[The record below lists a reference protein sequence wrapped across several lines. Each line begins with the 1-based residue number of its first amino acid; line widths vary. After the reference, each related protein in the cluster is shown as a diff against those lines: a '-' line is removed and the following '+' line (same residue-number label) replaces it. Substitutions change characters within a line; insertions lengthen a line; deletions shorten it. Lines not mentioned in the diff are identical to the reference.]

1 MIFLY
6 MSHNFEASENLLLGE
21 FVKKNE
27 NRAHTSGLK
36 MKIRDLTWKKK
47 KITQLSMFCT

>member
-21 FVKKNE
+21 FVKK
-27 NRAHTSGLK
+27 
-36 MKIRDLTWKKK
+36 MKTELTP
-47 KITQLSMFCT
+47 QD